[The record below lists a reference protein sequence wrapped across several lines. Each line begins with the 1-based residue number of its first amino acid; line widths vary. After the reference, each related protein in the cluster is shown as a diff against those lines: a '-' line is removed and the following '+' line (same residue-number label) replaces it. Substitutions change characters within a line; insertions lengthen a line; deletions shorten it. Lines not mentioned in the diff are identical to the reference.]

1 MDLLRAMII
10 PGLVGLVVVALGLY
24 LTRAEKPATEAEEL
38 GQTHETGAARKEA
51 HHA

>member
-24 LTRAEKPATEAEEL
+24 ITRAGNPAEAEERRRSN
-38 GQTHETGAARKEA
+38 GTEPAREEA
-51 HHA
+51 RHA

>member
-10 PGLVGLVVVALGLY
+10 PGIVGFVVVGFGLY
-24 LTRAEKPATEAEEL
+24 LTRREKPANEAEEL
-38 GQTHETGAARKEA
+38 PQTHETGAARKEA